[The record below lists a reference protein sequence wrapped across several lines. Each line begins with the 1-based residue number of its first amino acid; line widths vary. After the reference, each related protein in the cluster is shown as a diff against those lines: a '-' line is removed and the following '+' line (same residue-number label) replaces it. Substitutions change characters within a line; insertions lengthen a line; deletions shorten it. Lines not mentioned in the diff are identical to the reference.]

1 MLTFSKQNFFSLRD
15 VNVTAVDID
24 PAMLKVATDY
34 FGLVQ
39 DNRLKVVIDDGIEFL
54 KKTVKMSKTFK
65 AILFD
70 VDSKDAT
77 VGMSCPPVQFLS
89 QDVLDAVKLCI
100 KDNGIFILNLVC
112 RDDKLRENVLID
124 LKKSFETVV
133 SYKLEEDVNEI
144 LYCQNVKHD
153 PVEWKNAMEKSVKNI
168 NDLLTKEN
176 NALELIEVQDFI
188 NVLAL

>member
-1 MLTFSKQNFFSLRD
+1 
-15 VNVTAVDID
+15 
-24 PAMLKVATDY
+24 MLKVATDY

-54 KKTVKMSKTFK
+54 KKTVKLSKTFK
-65 AILFD
+65 AVLFD

-77 VGMSCPPVQFLS
+77 VGMSCPPIQFLS
-89 QDVLDAVKLCI
+89 QEALDAVKSCI

-112 RDDKLRENVLID
+112 RDDKLRESVLID
-124 LKKSFETVV
+124 LKKSFQTVV

-153 PVEWKNAMEKSVKNI
+153 ALEWRKAMEKSVKNI
-168 NDLLTKEN
+168 NDLLNKEN
-176 NALELIEVQDFI
+176 NSLESIEVQEFM
-188 NVLAL
+188 NELKL